1 MQLLADVVFEP
12 DKGFEDHFLLGV
24 INCLKHGRV
33 ILVPVDQQRDPVA
46 FLPGTF
52 HKWISA
58 LSGAWSERCRQLRSA
73 RAVGLLAW
81 AFFT

>member
-1 MQLLADVVFEP
+1 MLRAVYRI
-12 DKGFEDHFLLGV
+12 KNGGV
-24 INCLKHGRV
+24 IF
-33 ILVPVDQQRDPVA
+33 VPVDQQRDPVA

-58 LSGAWSERCRQLRSA
+58 LSGAWSERWRQLSNA
-73 RAVGLLAW
+73 SAVGLLAW